1 VKENQ
6 IRIVFDTDEDAAGS
20 AAEQAQDALGNLGAL
35 LGEMA
40 GKIKKAFAAVGSAM
54 KVAMRQTKTAVT
66 GTGKAVKR
74 TVAAFDQLNRLKE
87 PTVVGK
93 TAEQKRLEEMQQKV
107 ENFAAAL
114 KKISQ
119 ETVPESVGKLVDSL
133 GQISGWFTREEPQ
146 MNGFLGRL
154 QSIAQAMGLAG
165 DGSQAFGLALSLLGG
180 PAETVRQGLGALKD
194 LLPVLRAGWDTAGIG
209 ATDAFAKMQGVWS
222 NTSSWVQGQVITP
235 ISGAFQGLWSK
246 LVQGNTQSSAD
257 MQTALDVLAQHI
269 ATRFAGIWQTV
280 KQAFTPGGQAFEG
293 IGEGTLS
300 QFKAMVNGLIDGIND
315 VVTIPF
321 NGLNKALASINQLEI
336 LGIKPFK
343 WLSWRAPI
351 PKLPQLAQGAVLPAN
366 KPFLAVV
373 GDQKHGTNV
382 EAPLS
387 TIQEAVAL
395 VMEEQLQAMMAGFQA
410 LLEEQRATR
419 RTIAE
424 IEVGDTVIGQAAM
437 RYQHRVATMQ
447 GG

>member
-194 LLPVLRAGWDTAGIG
+194 LCRCCARAGTLR
-209 ATDAFAKMQGVWS
+209 VS
-222 NTSSWVQGQVITP
+222 VQQMPLPKCRG
-235 ISGAFQGLWSK
+235 SGA
-246 LVQGNTQSSAD
+246 
-257 MQTALDVLAQHI
+257 I
-269 ATRFAGIWQTV
+269 
-280 KQAFTPGGQAFEG
+280 
-293 IGEGTLS
+293 
-300 QFKAMVNGLIDGIND
+300 
-315 VVTIPF
+315 
-321 NGLNKALASINQLEI
+321 
-336 LGIKPFK
+336 
-343 WLSWRAPI
+343 
-351 PKLPQLAQGAVLPAN
+351 LPA
-366 KPFLAVV
+366 
-373 GDQKHGTNV
+373 GC
-382 EAPLS
+382 
-387 TIQEAVAL
+387 
-395 VMEEQLQAMMAGFQA
+395 
-410 LLEEQRATR
+410 
-419 RTIAE
+419 
-424 IEVGDTVIGQAAM
+424 
-437 RYQHRVATMQ
+437 RVR
-447 GG
+447 